1 MSTSSLACSVL
12 VVGGGIVGLSTAAF
26 LAQQGVDVILVERRI
41 GPSKRLRAKFF
52 YPRTMELYRSLGIE
66 EQITDTSP
74 ASLASEAAVV
84 ESLAGREIRR
94 WTLPAAGGG
103 AYTPCSHSTIKQY
116 DLEMIV
122 KAKATALGADL
133 RFGHALASFEAEGA
147 SVIALARSDN
157 GSETL
162 IRAGFMVG
170 CDGAHS
176 LVRSRLG
183 IPTEG
188 AGDLQHNMG
197 IAVRADIG
205 KALGERPLAFAFVRQ
220 ADIEAFVSWDTD
232 LAGAAVSIPFNPRD
246 PDAERR
252 FDDAECHRLAASCL
266 GMDPAEV
273 ELVDTYPWRA
283 SSWFAERYRVG
294 RVLLAGDAAHSVP
307 PLGGFGANTGIHDA
321 HNVALKLAAV
331 VRDGASHALLDLYE
345 RERRPV
351 AQLVVAQS
359 TARLA
364 GRPNMRLPTEAME
377 PALEE
382 EAITM
387 GYRYG
392 IGRHARVPNPIA
404 LHPGML
410 RAEPGTRAPHV
421 ALTRAGKPIST
432 LDLFGRGLV
441 LLAGEEA
448 AAWAQRAD
456 RCFRDHGLAAECQV
470 VGRDL
475 ADVGEGF
482 AAAYGITAE
491 GVVLVRSDGF
501 VVWKASVAPGFHEQD
516 LMGILAEAEELRSTG
531 DLKRPWSQAHASRAS
546 DHRTA

>member
-1 MSTSSLACSVL
+1 MSTANATCSVL

-26 LAQQGVDVILVERRI
+26 LAQRGVDVILVERRPA
-41 GPSKRLRAKFF
+41 PSQRLRAKFF
-52 YPRTMELYRSLGIE
+52 YPRTMELYRSLGVE
-66 EQITDTSP
+66 EEIAETSP
-74 ASLASEAAVV
+74 TSLASEAAVV
-84 ESLAGREIRR
+84 ESLTGREIRR
-94 WTLPAAGGG
+94 WTLPSAGGG
-103 AYTPCSHSTIKQY
+103 AHTPCSHSTIKQY

-133 RFGHALASFEAEGA
+133 RFGHALVGFEAKDT
-147 SVIALARSDN
+147 SMIATVRSDD

-162 IRAGFMVG
+162 IRASFMVG

-176 LVRSRLG
+176 LVRDRLG
-183 IPTEG
+183 IQTEG
-188 AGDLQHNMG
+188 AGDLLHNMG
-197 IAVRADIG
+197 IAVRADIR
-205 KALGERPLAFAFVRQ
+205 KALEGRPLAFAFVRQ
-220 ADIEAFVSWDTD
+220 ADLEAFVSWDTD
-232 LAGAAVSIPFNPRD
+232 LSGAAVSVPFDPRN

-273 ELVDTYPWRA
+273 ELVGTYPWRA
-283 SSWFAERYRVG
+283 SSWVAEHYRAG
-294 RVLLAGDAAHSVP
+294 RVVLAGDAAHSVP

-321 HNVALKLAAV
+321 HNLALKLAAV
-331 VRDGASHALLDLYE
+331 IGEGAPDDLLDQYE

-364 GRPNMRLPTEAME
+364 ARPDMHFPVDALQPI
-377 PALEE
+377 LEE

-392 IGRHARVPNPIA
+392 VGADARVPNPIA

-421 ALTRAGKPIST
+421 VLTRAGKEIST

-441 LLAGEEA
+441 LLAASEA
-448 AAWAQRAD
+448 TTWAERAD
-456 RCFRDHGLAAECQV
+456 RCFRDHGLAAECHV
-470 VGRDL
+470 IGCDL
-475 ADVGEGF
+475 VDDNGSF
-482 AAAYGITAE
+482 AAAYGITTR

-501 VVWKASVAPGFHEQD
+501 VVWKTSSAPNFHDGDLLSV
-516 LMGILAEAEELRSTG
+516 LAEAKELSLPRELRQRAFRRPQPDNRITG
-531 DLKRPWSQAHASRAS
+531 QP
-546 DHRTA
+546 